1 MRRRSK
7 AGSAEPRR
15 RKSAA
20 AKCPSKFEATRRG
33 ATSSAPKE
41 EGEGKKADLR
51 ENEQKLRQIIETVP
65 GRFWSMDPDGEPTHI
80 NQRFLDY
87 FGIRRLEDIKHGGW
101 EPWVHPDDT
110 QFRPEVRS
118 RLCTVYVGRTASFV
132 GTTLPVSRCAT
143 DRGAS
148 SNGTAFL

>member
-7 AGSAEPRR
+7 AGSAKPRR

-20 AKCPSKFEATRRG
+20 AKCPGRFEATRRG

-41 EGEGKKADLR
+41 EDEGKKAEDHLR

-65 GRFWSMDPDGEPTHI
+65 GRLWSLDPDGEPTYI
-80 NQRFLDY
+80 NQRFMDY

-101 EPWVHPDDT
+101 EPWVHPDDLPPGARTRRLWVTFGLAT
-110 QFRPEVRS
+110 Q
-118 RLCTVYVGRTASFV
+118 
-132 GTTLPVSRCAT
+132 
-143 DRGAS
+143 
-148 SNGTAFL
+148 

>member
-1 MRRRSK
+1 MRRCSR
-7 AGSAEPRR
+7 AQSAKR

-20 AKCPSKFEATRRG
+20 AKCPSRFEATRRG

-87 FGIRRLEDIKHGGW
+87 FGIRRLEDVKHGGW
-101 EPWVHPDDT
+101 EPWVHPDDLPPGARMRRLWVTFGLAT
-110 QFRPEVRS
+110 Q
-118 RLCTVYVGRTASFV
+118 
-132 GTTLPVSRCAT
+132 
-143 DRGAS
+143 
-148 SNGTAFL
+148 